1 MLTTTGVKKV
11 ANKGARKK
19 KGEEAGPS
27 ESTVEI
33 TPAAVNWAK
42 STVTEA
48 VLQTYEDFG
57 ELPKKEEIEWRAA
70 GDEIRPKPCEGEVVV
85 LLDHV
90 TRGLR
95 PPGSSFFRRVLAY
108 YGLTPLEIGRAHV

>member
-1 MLTTTGVKKV
+1 MGSKKV
-11 ANKGARKK
+11 ANRGSRNK

-27 ESTVEI
+27 EPEVEI
-33 TPAAVNWAK
+33 TPSPVNWAK

-48 VLQTYEDFG
+48 VLQKYEGFG
-57 ELPKKEEIEWRAA
+57 ELPKKKEIEWRAA
-70 GDEIRPKPCEGEVVV
+70 GDEIRPKPREGEVVV

-95 PPGSSFFRRVLAY
+95 PPGSSFFRRILAY
-108 YGLTPLEIGRAHV
+108 YGLTHYNKNDT

>member
-1 MLTTTGVKKV
+1 MGLKRAT
-11 ANKGARKK
+11 NKGSRKK
-19 KGEEAGPS
+19 KNEEAGPS
-27 ESTVEI
+27 EPAVEI

-48 VLQTYEDFG
+48 VLQKYEDFG
-57 ELPKKEEIEWRAA
+57 ELPKKEEIEWRVV
-70 GDEIRPKPCEGEVVV
+70 GDEIRPKPREGEVVV

-95 PPGSSFFRRVLAY
+95 PPGSSFFR
-108 YGLTPLEIGRAHV
+108 